1 MAWLAFAQNE
11 CLFGLARAP
20 CKVIGRP
27 RDLQQ
32 CQEFG
37 RAGLAVLDI
46 HLANRDWLAAGQ
58 VTIADVACYP

>member
-1 MAWLAFAQNE
+1 MVGFRPERVPVWP
-11 CLFGLARAP
+11 CARAV
-20 CKVIGRP
+20 KVIGRP
-27 RDLQQ
+27 RNLQQ